1 MEAAQDRRL
10 QRAAPF
16 RNICQH
22 EQTLAAID
30 LLNSNT
36 LEAQSGPPPAP
47 ILRVL
52 KRESGSEV
60 DLQEVILRSVDDI
73 PSGFGKH
80 SDVGREA
87 IFESATKVA

>member
-30 LLNSNT
+30 LLNSNA

-80 SDVGREA
+80 SDVRREA